1 MFSSRSSSPE
11 RVRFGA
17 MLAHGVLRVVG
28 VLLGMFAVCCAGKQ
42 TGGGPGE
49 DCYRDEDCKV
59 GLVCVA
65 TPAPS
70 GPRVCSNDVTS
81 LASSVPAPPPDAGTP
96 VDDGAAPGAG
106 GSP

>member
-1 MFSSRSSSPE
+1 
-11 RVRFGA
+11 
-17 MLAHGVLRVVG
+17 MLGLAVLGV
-28 VLLGMFAVCCAGKQ
+28 ACAGKN
-42 TGGGPGE
+42 TGGEMGE

-81 LASSVPAPPPDAGTP
+81 LASSVEGPPAPPPDAGTP

-106 GSP
+106 GSQ